1 MLNKMETE
9 TITLTFDFE
18 DRLLSVVE
26 NNVHLRIED
35 EDRNPIILSIPR
47 EKYIKALNEWLDAK
61 AEYWKNWGHYC
72 GVGYVLVYDCLKTG
86 LGYLSLHDMDTD
98 EYEDVEVDI
107 YSPQSD
113 SEIIVDMEHG

>member
-9 TITLTFDFE
+9 EIVFTFDPE
-18 DRLLSVVE
+18 DRILSVVDG
-26 NNVHLRIED
+26 NVHLRIED
-35 EDRNPIILSIPR
+35 EDSNDIILSIPR
-47 EKYIKALNEWLDAK
+47 EKYIKALNEWLDRK

-72 GVGYVLVYDCLKTG
+72 GVGYVLVYDCVKIG
-86 LGYLSLHDMDTD
+86 IGYLSLCTIDTD

-107 YSPQSD
+107 YSPKPD